1 MQELFTSLNQT
12 ASLIASLKLEISEN
26 RAQIV
31 TVSDTM
37 NEIESAID
45 LEISADSSLKN
56 EQQRKAK
63 KSELLLAHQGFQQAK
78 ATKRDLV
85 SNVEKLEANLSLQR
99 RHWTSTKL
107 QIEWLISDRRAE
119 ANESQAVTLA
129 LR

>member
-1 MQELFTSLNQT
+1 MQELFTSLNST
-12 ASLIASLKLEISEN
+12 ASLITSLKLEISEN
-26 RAQIV
+26 RSQIV
-31 TVSDTM
+31 TVSDTL
-37 NEIESAID
+37 NEIEAAID
-45 LEISADSSLKN
+45 LEISADSALKN

-78 ATKRDLV
+78 SIKRDLI